1 MAALSAK
8 QDAQQIS
15 ESKNVES
22 VARSPL
28 TKALTEGSM
37 KRQMEADA
45 ERMSRDKFCA
55 KYGDEYSEFWD
66 NISGELSEADYSAK
80 KAAAGKD
87 IGKPGKNFA
96 KIAAKSGGGEKGKR
110 IAGAVLNKL
119 RHPTEEGVDKEAFAK
134 LAPPA
139 DKITYADKIAGAKKA
154 SGKKITREADPVSLE
169 EMLTDEGNEFTD
181 ARLAAIKSGQRSFKI
196 DGKTYRVTGDTSDE
210 KQMDEGWADMDAWL
224 KSREK
229 EKGTG
234 RFDKKK
240 ISTGTVYTRK
250 PETFASDEEET
261 SSEPKR
267 VGRPKGKAK
276 GPERTT
282 KGAWKHKGERKVAEE
297 MPLGATA
304 ADAGEYGNEGDMAKD
319 DIHTIVRHAQAL
331 EKILG
336 DNENLPEWVQSKL
349 AKIQG
354 MMVAVDDYMQTQH
367 ERGAE
372 KEISEKAV
380 SKKQQKFMGMVHAT
394 QKGEKPASK
403 EVSKVAKTM
412 KKKDAEDFASTKH
425 KGLPEKVKETTTSG
439 SVATAPAKA
448 PKAAKGMQFGKG
460 VYESINSSVEQII
473 SESMNVTVNMSTDD
487 NGQPHKNVTVTADG
501 ADADTLAQLL
511 KMAGLGGQSAQETC
525 PTCGS
530 AECGCGEQMVD
541 ENSPDYPTNTETLP
555 ADPELRTYSSGLNG
569 PKSTGQTTIPVV
581 ASQQRRLVSME
592 ENVQLERSLFKTCQN
607 YKG

>member
-15 ESKNVES
+15 EDAKATAPKSKLAES
-22 VARSPL
+22 
-28 TKALTEGSM
+28 
-37 KRQMEADA
+37 MEVA
-45 ERMSRDKFCA
+45 ERA
-55 KYGDEYSEFWD
+55 TG
-66 NISGELSEADYSAK
+66 DYSAK
-80 KAAAGKD
+80 KGAAGKD
-87 IGKPGKNFA
+87 LGKPGKNFA

-181 ARLAAIKSGQRSFKI
+181 ARLSAIKSGKRSFKI

-210 KQMDEGWADMDAWL
+210 QQMDEGWADMDAWL

-250 PETFASDEEET
+250 PETFARDEEET

-297 MPLGATA
+297 MPPGATA
-304 ADAGEYGNEGDMAKD
+304 NDAGEYGNEGDMAKD
-319 DIHTIVRHAQAL
+319 DIHTIVRHARAL

-367 ERGAE
+367 ERGSE
-372 KEISEKAV
+372 KEITEKAV
-380 SKKQQKFMGMVHAT
+380 SKKQQKFMGMVHSA

-403 EVSKVAKTM
+403 EVGKVAKTM

-439 SVATAPAKA
+439 SVATATAT
-448 PKAAKGMQFGKG
+448 PKTAKGMQFGKG

-473 SESMNVTVNMSTDD
+473 SESLNVTVNMSTDD

-511 KMAGLGGQSAQETC
+511 KMAGLGGQSAQEAC

-530 AECGCGEQMVD
+530 AECGCEEQMVD

-569 PKSTGQTTIPVV
+569 PKSTGQTTVPVV
-581 ASQQRRLVSME
+581 ASQLRRQVSME
-592 ENVQLERSLFKTCQN
+592 ENVQLERSLFKTWQN

>member
-8 QDAQQIS
+8 QDAQQIN
-15 ESKNVES
+15 ESKKVEA
-22 VARSPL
+22 VAQSSL
-28 TKALTEGSM
+28 TKALNEGEM

-45 ERMSRDKFCA
+45 ERMSRAKFCA
-55 KYGDEYSEFWD
+55 KYGDEYGEFWD
-66 NISGELSEADYSAK
+66 NVCGELSEADYSAK

-96 KIAAKSGGGEKGKR
+96 KIAKSSGGGEKGKR

-119 RHPTEEGVDKEAFAK
+119 RHPTKEGVDKEAFAK

-154 SGKKITREADPVSLE
+154 SSKKITREADPVSLE

-250 PETFASDEEET
+250 PETFASDDEET

-297 MPLGATA
+297 MPPGATA
-304 ADAGEYGNEGDMAKD
+304 SDAGEYGNEGDMAKD
-319 DIHTIVRHAQAL
+319 DIHTIVRHARAL

-367 ERGAE
+367 ERGSE

-380 SKKQQKFMGMVHAT
+380 SKKQQKFMGMVHAA

-403 EVSKVAKTM
+403 EVGKVAKTM

-439 SVATAPAKA
+439 SVATAPAAA

-460 VYESINSSVEQII
+460 VYENINNSIEKMIA
-473 SESMNVTVNMSTDD
+473 ESLNVTVNMSTDD
-487 NGQPHKNVTVTADG
+487 NGEPHKNVTVTADG

-530 AECGCGEQMVD
+530 AECGCDEQMVD

-555 ADPELRTYSSGLNG
+555 AQPELRTYSGGLNG
-569 PKSTGQTTIPVV
+569 PKSTGQTTVPVV
-581 ASQQRRLVSME
+581 ASQLRRQVSME
-592 ENVQLERSLFKTCQN
+592 ENVQLERSLFKTWQN